1 MKTDANSPAL
11 SSFPLLAPDALAASA
26 VAAVSDILAEAAAA
40 NTTRSY
46 RSALRYWAA
55 WYQGRFGTP
64 IALPVPAAAV
74 VQFIVDHVARRSKAG
89 LAWELPAALDTQL
102 VAAGLKQ
109 RPGAFKLS
117 TVGHRIAV
125 LSSVHRLKKQ
135 ANPCEQP
142 AVRHLLARAR
152 RAAVK
157 RGERP
162 SKKTALVRSGLEALI
177 ATCDDSLEGL
187 RDRALLT
194 FAFASGGRRRS
205 EVAAADLR
213 DLRRIGPDRYVYRLE
228 HSKTQ
233 QAGPSATST
242 PDKPILGMAGQAMSA
257 WLTASGLT
265 DGAVFRR
272 LWTNRI
278 GEALSPAAVGAIVQ
292 RRAAKAGLPGSF
304 GGHSLRS
311 GFITEG
317 ARRGIALP
325 ALMAMTEHRAVS
337 SVMGYFQAG
346 GVADSPA
353 AQLLDPDEPT
363 RQDKD

>member
-1 MKTDANSPAL
+1 MP
-11 SSFPLLAPDALAASA
+11 
-26 VAAVSDILAEAAAA
+26 
-40 NTTRSY
+40 TT
-46 RSALRYWAA
+46 
-55 WYQGRFGTP
+55 
-64 IALPVPAAAV
+64 AV
-74 VQFIVDHVARRSKAG
+74 VQFIVDHVARRSIAG

-109 RPGAFKLS
+109 RPGAFTLS

-142 AVRHLLARAR
+142 GVRQLLARAR

-177 ATCDDSLEGL
+177 ARCDDSLEGL
-187 RDRALLT
+187 RDRALLA

-205 EVAAADLR
+205 EVAAADLH
-213 DLRRIGPDRYVYRLE
+213 DLRRNGADQYVYRLE

-233 QAGPSATST
+233 QAGPSVTST
-242 PDKPILGMAGQAMSA
+242 PDKPILGMAGHAMTA

-292 RRAAKAGLPGSF
+292 RRAAKAGLKGSF

-311 GFITEG
+311 GFITGG

-325 ALMAMTEHRAVS
+325 ALMAMTEHR
-337 SVMGYFQAG
+337 SVASVIGYFQVSGA
-346 GVADSPA
+346 ADNPA
-353 AQLLDPDEPT
+353 ARLLDPDET
-363 RQDKD
+363 SRQDED